1 MPRRSFPAS
10 SFLVNFHGNPGR
22 NRAPTGYAV
31 RYGGGLPG
39 VPRPFISYPGD
50 VYASEG
56 GVSCVA
62 RFRRVTFSLPNFR
75 TTFFHR
81 VCTLTDR
88 SAQDTWIATLG
99 QLEMELPRTTFD
111 TWLKETE
118 GLAFEGMD
126 LLVQVPSVFT
136 IAWLEQRMYQTI
148 LRALRQS
155 SGELLDVRFQV
166 SGEVGPDNA
175 QPPSANGNADGAT
188 PAPTAPAARA
198 ASAPVS
204 TGVNFDRKYSFNS
217 FVVGTSNRMAFS
229 AAQAVADAP
238 GQAYNPLFLY
248 SGVGLGKTHLLHA
261 IGQQAS
267 RSGKSVLY
275 VSSEQFTND
284 FISAIR
290 NRTTEE
296 FRQRYRSVQVLL
308 IDDVQ
313 FMSGKEQTQE
323 GFFHT
328 FNDLHT
334 AGYQIVLTSD
344 RPPKALALLEDRLRS
359 RFEWGLIADIQPPD
373 LETRMAILSAKAEQ
387 LNTIIEES
395 VLELI
400 AKRVQKNV
408 RELEGSLNRVVAYSQ
423 LMSVPMNMESTSR
436 LLDDL
441 TLDTARHAIDPERI
455 LEEVSRQYKVSSAD
469 LLGRNRSK
477 TIALARQVAMYLL
490 IYELE
495 LSPTEVGRLLGNRDH
510 STVIHGAG
518 KINGEI
524 NEDYHLRQ
532 NVLTIKEA
540 IFT

>member
-1 MPRRSFPAS
+1 M
-10 SFLVNFHGNPGR
+10 
-22 NRAPTGYAV
+22 
-31 RYGGGLPG
+31 
-39 VPRPFISYPGD
+39 
-50 VYASEG
+50 
-56 GVSCVA
+56 
-62 RFRRVTFSLPNFR
+62 
-75 TTFFHR
+75 
-81 VCTLTDR
+81 
-88 SAQDTWIATLG
+88 
-99 QLEMELPRTTFD
+99 
-111 TWLKETE
+111 
-118 GLAFEGMD
+118 
-126 LLVQVPSVFT
+126 
-136 IAWLEQRMYQTI
+136 
-148 LRALRQS
+148 
-155 SGELLDVRFQV
+155 
-166 SGEVGPDNA
+166 
-175 QPPSANGNADGAT
+175 
-188 PAPTAPAARA
+188 
-198 ASAPVS
+198 
-204 TGVNFDRKYSFNS
+204 
-217 FVVGTSNRMAFS
+217 
-229 AAQAVADAP
+229 
-238 GQAYNPLFLY
+238 
-248 SGVGLGKTHLLHA
+248 
-261 IGQQAS
+261 
-267 RSGKSVLY
+267 
-275 VSSEQFTND
+275 
-284 FISAIR
+284 
-290 NRTTEE
+290 
-296 FRQRYRSVQVLL
+296 
-308 IDDVQ
+308 
-313 FMSGKEQTQE
+313 
-323 GFFHT
+323 
-328 FNDLHT
+328 
-334 AGYQIVLTSD
+334 LTSD

-423 LMSVPMNMESTSR
+423 LMNVPMNMESTSR

-455 LEEVSRQYKVSSAD
+455 LEEVSRQYKVTSKD

>member
-1 MPRRSFPAS
+1 MP
-10 SFLVNFHGNPGR
+10 
-22 NRAPTGYAV
+22 
-31 RYGGGLPG
+31 
-39 VPRPFISYPGD
+39 
-50 VYASEG
+50 
-56 GVSCVA
+56 
-62 RFRRVTFSLPNFR
+62 
-75 TTFFHR
+75 FFHR
-81 VCTLTDR
+81 VTALTDR
-88 SAQDTWIATLG
+88 SAHDTWTATLG

-111 TWLKETE
+111 TWLRDTE
-118 GLAFEGMD
+118 GLAFEGPD
-126 LLVQVPSVFT
+126 LLVQVPSAFT

-155 SGELLDVRFQV
+155 SGDMLDVRFQV
-166 SGEVGPDNA
+166 SDEVAAGEEHTPYGGY
-175 QPPSANGNADGAT
+175 NGGSPVTTNGTAGGAT
-188 PAPTAPAARA
+188 GHAVLPRASVPTTA
-198 ASAPVS
+198 
-204 TGVNFDRKYSFNS
+204 GVNFDGKYSFNR
-217 FVVGTSNRMAFS
+217 FVVGASNRMAFS

-261 IGQQAS
+261 IGQEAA
-267 RSGKSVLY
+267 RSGHSVLY

-296 FRQRYRSVQVLL
+296 FRQRYRGVQVLL

-344 RPPKALALLEDRLRS
+344 RPPKSLALLEDRLRS
-359 RFEWGLIADIQPPD
+359 RFEWGLIADIQPPN
-373 LETRMAILSAKAEQ
+373 LETRMAILSEKAEQ
-387 LNTIIEES
+387 LKAVIEES

-423 LMSVPMNMESTSR
+423 LMSVPISLESTSR

-455 LEEVSRQYKVSSAD
+455 LEEVSRQYKVSAAD
-469 LLGRNRSK
+469 LLGRRRSK

-495 LSPTEVGRLLGNRDH
+495 LSPTEVGRLLGDRDH

>member
-1 MPRRSFPAS
+1 M
-10 SFLVNFHGNPGR
+10 
-22 NRAPTGYAV
+22 T
-31 RYGGGLPG
+31 
-39 VPRPFISYPGD
+39 
-50 VYASEG
+50 SENT
-56 GVSCVA
+56 SA
-62 RFRRVTFSLPNFR
+62 RE
-75 TTFFHR
+75 
-81 VCTLTDR
+81 
-88 SAQDTWIATLG
+88 TWNATLG
-99 QLEMELPRTTFD
+99 QLELELPRATFD
-111 TWLKETE
+111 TWLKQTR
-118 GLAFEGMD
+118 GIGFNGAD
-126 LLVQVPSVFT
+126 LLVEVPNAFT

-148 LRALRQS
+148 RRSLRQAS
-155 SGELLDVRFQV
+155 DQPLDVRFQV
-166 SGEVGPDNA
+166 SPEVAG
-175 QPPSANGNADGAT
+175 
-188 PAPTAPAARA
+188 PAPQAPSPEGVAARNRGTPGGTMEGPAGPPPAAA
-198 ASAPVS
+198 GFS
-204 TGVNFDRKYSFNS
+204 FDDKYSFNS
-217 FVVGTSNRMAFS
+217 FVVGNSNRMAFS

-261 IGQQAS
+261 IGQETARRGQ
-267 RSGKSVLY
+267 SVLY

-296 FRQRYRSVQVLL
+296 FRQRYRSAQVLL

-344 RPPKALALLEDRLRS
+344 RPPKSLALLEDRLRS

-373 LETRMAILSAKAEQ
+373 LETRMAILSAKADQ
-387 LNTIIEES
+387 LKTALEES

-423 LMSVPMNMESTSR
+423 LMNTPVTLESTSR

-455 LEEVSRQYKVSSAD
+455 LEQVSRHYRVATAD
-469 LLGRNRSK
+469 LLGRRRSK
-477 TIALARQVAMYLL
+477 IIALARQVAMYLL

-495 LSPTEVGRLLGNRDH
+495 LSPTDVGRLLGNRDH

-524 NEDYHLRQ
+524 NEDYQLRQ
-532 NVLTIKEA
+532 DVLNIKEA

>member
-1 MPRRSFPAS
+1 M
-10 SFLVNFHGNPGR
+10 L
-22 NRAPTGYAV
+22 
-31 RYGGGLPG
+31 
-39 VPRPFISYPGD
+39 
-50 VYASEG
+50 
-56 GVSCVA
+56 
-62 RFRRVTFSLPNFR
+62 
-75 TTFFHR
+75 
-81 VCTLTDR
+81 
-88 SAQDTWIATLG
+88 DTSPKDAWNATLG
-99 QLEMELPRTTFD
+99 QLELELPRATFE
-111 TWLKETE
+111 TWLKQTE
-118 GLAFEGMD
+118 GIGFNGMD
-126 LLVQVPSVFT
+126 LLVEVPNVFT
-136 IAWLEQRMYQTI
+136 ITWLEQRMYQSI

-155 SGELLDVRFQV
+155 SGQPLDVRFQV
-166 SGEVGPDNA
+166 SPQSAEPAA
-175 QPPSANGNADGAT
+175 QDPQAQYRDGGGDSPNNSPDGAGLAGT
-188 PAPTAPAARA
+188 PAATTARPTAAGF
-198 ASAPVS
+198 S
-204 TGVNFDRKYSFNS
+204 FDEKYSFNS
-217 FVVGTSNRMAFS
+217 FVVGNSNRMAFS

-261 IGQQAS
+261 IGQEVARRGQ
-267 RSGKSVLY
+267 SVLY

-296 FRQRYRSVQVLL
+296 FRRRYRSVQVLL

-344 RPPKALALLEDRLRS
+344 RPPKSLALLEDRLRS

-373 LETRMAILSAKAEQ
+373 LETRMAILYAKADH
-387 LNTIIEES
+387 LKTVLEES

-423 LMSVPMNMESTSR
+423 LMNTPITLESTSR

-441 TLDTARHAIDPERI
+441 TLNTARHAIDPERI
-455 LEEVSRQYKVSSAD
+455 LEQVSRHYKVSND
-469 LLGRNRSK
+469 NLLGRSRSK

-495 LSPTEVGRLLGNRDH
+495 LSPTDVGRLLGNRDH

-524 NEDYHLRQ
+524 NEDYQLRQ
-532 NVLTIKEA
+532 DVLNIKEA

>member
-1 MPRRSFPAS
+1 
-10 SFLVNFHGNPGR
+10 
-22 NRAPTGYAV
+22 
-31 RYGGGLPG
+31 
-39 VPRPFISYPGD
+39 
-50 VYASEG
+50 
-56 GVSCVA
+56 
-62 RFRRVTFSLPNFR
+62 
-75 TTFFHR
+75 
-81 VCTLTDR
+81 
-88 SAQDTWIATLG
+88 
-99 QLEMELPRTTFD
+99 MELPRTTFD

-118 GLAFEGMD
+118 GISFDGMD

-148 LRALRQS
+148 LRAVRQA
-155 SGELLDVRFQV
+155 SGDLLDVRFQV
-166 SGEVGPDNA
+166 SSEVGGEEL
-175 QPPSANGNADGAT
+175 QPPSISRNANGSAGAA
-188 PAPTAPAARA
+188 PAPSPTT
-198 ASAPVS
+198 S
-204 TGVNFDRKYSFNS
+204 GLNFDRKYSFNN
-217 FVVGTSNRMAFS
+217 FVVGDSNRMAFS

-261 IGQQAS
+261 IGQESARNGS
-267 RSGKSVLY
+267 TVLY

-373 LETRMAILSAKAEQ
+373 LETRMAILSSKADQ
-387 LNTIIEES
+387 LKTVLEDS

-423 LMSVPMNMESTSR
+423 LMSVPATLDSTSR
-436 LLDDL
+436 LLDDIAQ
-441 TLDTARHAIDPERI
+441 DTARHAIDPERI
-455 LEEVSRQYKVSSAD
+455 LEEVARQYKVTTAD
-469 LLGRNRSK
+469 LLGRSRSK
-477 TIALARQVAMYLL
+477 TIAQARQVAMYLL

-495 LSPTEVGRLLGNRDH
+495 LSPTQVGRFLGNRDH
-510 STVIHGAG
+510 STVIYGAG

-532 NVLTIKEA
+532 SVLTIKEA

>member
-1 MPRRSFPAS
+1 M
-10 SFLVNFHGNPGR
+10 
-22 NRAPTGYAV
+22 
-31 RYGGGLPG
+31 
-39 VPRPFISYPGD
+39 
-50 VYASEG
+50 
-56 GVSCVA
+56 
-62 RFRRVTFSLPNFR
+62 
-75 TTFFHR
+75 
-81 VCTLTDR
+81 TDK
-88 SAQDTWIATLG
+88 SAHNIWTATLG
-99 QLEMELPRTTFD
+99 QLEMELPKPTFD
-111 TWLKETE
+111 TWLKDTE

-166 SGEVGPDNA
+166 SDEVAGEEV
-175 QPPSANGNADGAT
+175 QPPSVSRNGNGSGSLA
-188 PAPTAPAARA
+188 PAP
-198 ASAPVS
+198 ASSVPTS

-217 FVVGTSNRMAFS
+217 FVVGTSNRLAFS

-238 GQAYNPLFLY
+238 GQSYNPLFLY

-261 IGQQAS
+261 IGQEAS
-267 RSGKSVLY
+267 RHGQSVLY

-373 LETRMAILSAKAEQ
+373 LETRMAILSSKADQ
-387 LNTIIEES
+387 LKTIIEES

-423 LMSVPMNMESTSR
+423 LMSIPVTLESTSR

-455 LEEVSRQYKVSSAD
+455 LEEVSRQYKVTSAD
-469 LLGRNRSK
+469 LLGRSRSK

-495 LSPTEVGRLLGNRDH
+495 LTPTDVGRLLGNRDH

>member
-1 MPRRSFPAS
+1 M
-10 SFLVNFHGNPGR
+10 
-22 NRAPTGYAV
+22 
-31 RYGGGLPG
+31 
-39 VPRPFISYPGD
+39 
-50 VYASEG
+50 
-56 GVSCVA
+56 
-62 RFRRVTFSLPNFR
+62 
-75 TTFFHR
+75 
-81 VCTLTDR
+81 TDL
-88 SAQDTWIATLG
+88 SAKDTWIATLG
-99 QLEMELPRTTFD
+99 QLELELPHTTFD

-118 GLAFEGMD
+118 GIAFDGMD
-126 LLVQVPSVFT
+126 LLVQAPSVFT
-136 IAWLEQRMYQTI
+136 IAWLEQRMYHTI

-166 SGEVGPDNA
+166 SAEVAGELAGGEV
-175 QPPSANGNADGAT
+175 QPPSVNGSGNSNGNRTGNGGGAGATAQAT
-188 PAPTAPAARA
+188 PAKAAPAA
-198 ASAPVS
+198 
-204 TGVNFDRKYSFNS
+204 TGLNFDGKYSFNS
-217 FVVGTSNRMAFS
+217 FVVGGSNRMACS

-261 IGQQAS
+261 IGQEAV
-267 RSGKSVLY
+267 RSGKTVLY

-290 NRTTEE
+290 NRTTED

-373 LETRMAILSAKAEQ
+373 LETRMAILSAKADY
-387 LNTIIEES
+387 LKAAVPES

-408 RELEGSLNRVVAYSQ
+408 RDLEGSLNRVVAYSQ
-423 LMSVPMNMESTSR
+423 LMSIPITLESTSR

-441 TLDTARHAIDPERI
+441 TLDQARHAIDPERI
-455 LEEVSRQYKVSSAD
+455 LEEVARQYKVSNGD
-469 LLGRNRSK
+469 LLGRSRSK

-524 NEDYHLRQ
+524 NEDYHLRK
-532 NVLTIKEA
+532 NVLEIKEA

>member
-1 MPRRSFPAS
+1 M
-10 SFLVNFHGNPGR
+10 
-22 NRAPTGYAV
+22 
-31 RYGGGLPG
+31 
-39 VPRPFISYPGD
+39 
-50 VYASEG
+50 
-56 GVSCVA
+56 
-62 RFRRVTFSLPNFR
+62 
-75 TTFFHR
+75 
-81 VCTLTDR
+81 TDR

-155 SGELLDVRFQV
+155 SGDLLDVRFQV
-166 SGEVGPDNA
+166 SGEVGGEDA
-175 QPPSANGNADGAT
+175 QTSAVSRQVNGSDYPV
-188 PAPTAPAARA
+188 PAPVSP
-198 ASAPVS
+198 APVS
-204 TGVNFDRKYSFNS
+204 TGVNFDRKYSFNN

-373 LETRMAILSAKAEQ
+373 LETRMAILSTKAEQ

-423 LMSVPMNMESTSR
+423 LMSVPMNLESTSR

-455 LEEVSRQYKVSSAD
+455 LEEVSRQYKVAAAD

>member
-1 MPRRSFPAS
+1 
-10 SFLVNFHGNPGR
+10 
-22 NRAPTGYAV
+22 
-31 RYGGGLPG
+31 
-39 VPRPFISYPGD
+39 
-50 VYASEG
+50 
-56 GVSCVA
+56 
-62 RFRRVTFSLPNFR
+62 
-75 TTFFHR
+75 
-81 VCTLTDR
+81 
-88 SAQDTWIATLG
+88 
-99 QLEMELPRTTFD
+99 MELPRTTFD

-118 GLAFEGMD
+118 GLTFDGMD

-148 LRALRQS
+148 LRALRQA
-155 SGELLDVRFQV
+155 SGNLLDVRFQV
-166 SGEVGPDNA
+166 SAEVGVDEGQA
-175 QPPSANGNADGAT
+175 PSVAGNGGGKGNGNKPGQT
-188 PAPTAPAARA
+188 HRSAPTN
-198 ASAPVS
+198 SY
-204 TGVNFDRKYSFNS
+204 TGVNTGLNFDRKYCFNN
-217 FVVGTSNRMAFS
+217 FVVGVSNRMAFS

-261 IGQQAS
+261 IGQEAARNGS
-267 RSGKSVLY
+267 SVLY

-344 RPPKALALLEDRLRS
+344 RPPKSLALLEDRLRS

-373 LETRMAILSAKAEQ
+373 LETRMAILGSKADQ
-387 LNTIIEES
+387 LKTIIEES

-423 LMSVPMNMESTSR
+423 LMNTPITLDSTSR

-441 TLDTARHAIDPERI
+441 TQDTARHAIDPERI
-455 LEEVSRQYKVSSAD
+455 LEEVGRQYKITASD
-469 LLGRNRSK
+469 LLGRSRSK

-495 LSPTEVGRLLGNRDH
+495 LSPTQVGRLLGNRDH

-518 KINGEI
+518 KINADI

-532 NVLTIKEA
+532 SVLTIKEA
-540 IFT
+540 MFT

>member
-1 MPRRSFPAS
+1 
-10 SFLVNFHGNPGR
+10 
-22 NRAPTGYAV
+22 
-31 RYGGGLPG
+31 
-39 VPRPFISYPGD
+39 
-50 VYASEG
+50 
-56 GVSCVA
+56 
-62 RFRRVTFSLPNFR
+62 
-75 TTFFHR
+75 
-81 VCTLTDR
+81 
-88 SAQDTWIATLG
+88 
-99 QLEMELPRTTFD
+99 MELPRTTFD

-118 GLAFEGMD
+118 GLSFDGTD

-148 LRALRQS
+148 LRALRQA
-155 SGELLDVRFQV
+155 SGDLLDVRFLV
-166 SGEVGPDNA
+166 SAEVAVDEV
-175 QPPSANGNADGAT
+175 QPPSVGRNGNGNGVSSDAA
-188 PAPTAPAARA
+188 APTSRPAA
-198 ASAPVS
+198 
-204 TGVNFDRKYSFNS
+204 TGLNFDRKYSFNN
-217 FVVGTSNRMAFS
+217 FVVGDSNRMAFS

-261 IGQQAS
+261 IGQEAARNGS
-267 RSGKSVLY
+267 TVLY

-290 NRTTEE
+290 NRSTEE

-373 LETRMAILSAKAEQ
+373 LETRMAILGSKADQ
-387 LNTIIEES
+387 LKTITPKTDIAES

-423 LMSVPMNMESTSR
+423 LMSVPITLESTSR

-441 TLDTARHAIDPERI
+441 TQDTARHAIDPERI
-455 LEEVSRQYKVSSAD
+455 LEEVGRQYKVTGGD
-469 LLGRNRSK
+469 LLGRSRSK

-495 LSPTEVGRLLGNRDH
+495 LSPTQVGRLLGNRDH

-518 KINGEI
+518 KINADI
-524 NEDYHLRQ
+524 NEDYRLRQ
-532 NVLTIKEA
+532 SVLTIKEA

>member
-1 MPRRSFPAS
+1 M
-10 SFLVNFHGNPGR
+10 
-22 NRAPTGYAV
+22 
-31 RYGGGLPG
+31 
-39 VPRPFISYPGD
+39 
-50 VYASEG
+50 
-56 GVSCVA
+56 
-62 RFRRVTFSLPNFR
+62 
-75 TTFFHR
+75 
-81 VCTLTDR
+81 TDR
-88 SAQDTWIATLG
+88 SAQETWTATLG

-111 TWLKETE
+111 TWLKDTE
-118 GLAFEGMD
+118 GLTFDGMD
-126 LLVQVPSVFT
+126 LLVQAPSVFT

-155 SGELLDVRFQV
+155 SGDLLDVRFQV
-166 SGEVGPDNA
+166 SAEVGGGST
-175 QPPSANGNADGAT
+175 QPPYGNGNG
-188 PAPTAPAARA
+188 
-198 ASAPVS
+198 SAPVRPSPSPAASHAPLS

-217 FVVGTSNRMAFS
+217 FVVGNSNRMAFS

-423 LMSVPMNMESTSR
+423 LMSVPVNLDSTSR

-455 LEEVSRQYKVSSAD
+455 LEEVSRQYRVTSKD